1 MQALNLRPCPEP
13 RLPRRFDAD
22 QLPPPAPATPTL
34 QRVLLVDVDCALVEL
49 LSAWLT
55 DEGLSVLC
63 PGDAAPDGD
72 AGIDLAIVELPF
84 PRRGGVQ
91 CVHRFAV
98 QHAGVPI
105 LLLSSTFL
113 PGIDCHGPMARALG
127 ASCVLPN
134 PVARDVLIA
143 AVRRVLHRACR
154 NEGAPD
160 HAQRGTGPDR
170 A

>member
-49 LSAWLT
+49 LSAWLA
-55 DEGLSVLC
+55 DEGLTVLR
-63 PGDAAPDGD
+63 PGDAARDGD

-84 PRRGGVQ
+84 PRRGGEQ
-91 CVHRFAV
+91 CVRRVAAR
-98 QHAGVPI
+98 HAGVPI

-113 PGIDCHGPMARALG
+113 PGVDCHGPLARALG

-134 PVARDVLIA
+134 PVSRELLMA
-143 AVRRVLHRACR
+143 AVRRVLRRDCHDERA
-154 NEGAPD
+154 PH
-160 HAQRGTGPDR
+160 HAQRGTDPDR
-170 A
+170 V